1 MNSQA
6 LEYYQVLRSHTKQD
20 QKNIVSHSVQARIS
34 QVMERSEA
42 PFHLRSLN
50 VFFRTTSLTPSR
62 PDIAKTRPRLSEG
75 RWAIYHVLLTTATT
89 SAATAAGNFQPVS

>member
-20 QKNIVSHSVQARIS
+20 HKHHFLQCPGKDLASDGTQC
-34 QVMERSEA
+34 EA
-42 PFHLRSLN
+42 PSEELN

-62 PDIAKTRPRLSEG
+62 PDIAKTRPRLCEG
-75 RWAIYHVLLTTATT
+75 RWGDRSCYYFLGYDECYCCCWLRPACI
-89 SAATAAGNFQPVS
+89 S